1 MSKLTISE
9 NNVIRGTILRC
20 VDGKWSDRDGLQ
32 PPAQLIAMGTAE
44 VLQCWRDGKPVD
56 TVVKRD
62 DEPLPDPAELNEQI
76 PENEWEKGLD
86 GKPRAPW
93 VRQHICYLVD
103 PVSAETFTYIN
114 STWGA
119 RIAVERLA
127 EKVANM
133 RRLRGVAA
141 APIVKLDSR
150 PMKTNF
156 GTKLRPEFV
165 VVEWRELADQ
175 PEVKAIEHKP
185 KADKAEAAKPGRPFA
200 PLTLSEELNDELP
213 NFG

>member
-1 MSKLTISE
+1 
-9 NNVIRGTILRC
+9 V
-20 VDGKWSDRDGLQ
+20 
-32 PPAQLIAMGTAE
+32 
-44 VLQCWRDGKPVD
+44 
-56 TVVKRD
+56 
-62 DEPLPDPAELNEQI
+62 
-76 PENEWEKGLD
+76 
-86 GKPRAPW
+86 
-93 VRQHICYLVD
+93 
-103 PVSAETFTYIN
+103 
-114 STWGA
+114 GA

-127 EKVANM
+127 DKVANM